1 MREKRQKQANSRHRH
16 PKMKK
21 ETLKDRYEE
30 RDTHKETGR
39 QTVKILDTFFSVT
52 VNSSCQ

>member
-1 MREKRQKQANSRHRH
+1 MKR
-16 PKMKK
+16 

-39 QTVKILDTFFSVT
+39 QTVKILDTSEFY
-52 VNSSCQ
+52 